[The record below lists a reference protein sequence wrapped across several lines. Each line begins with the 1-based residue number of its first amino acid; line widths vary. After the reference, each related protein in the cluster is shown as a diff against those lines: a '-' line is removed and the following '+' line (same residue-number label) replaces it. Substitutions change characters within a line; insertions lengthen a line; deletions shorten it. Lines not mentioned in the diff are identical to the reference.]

1 MFREKNG
8 SRREEKVRK
17 RGNAYRLLEFSVFL
31 LCVDEVKDDVERAG
45 ENEGEEET
53 ESGEV
58 RVALRTAENDTVWL
72 AGYPCVIGMEQWG
85 IGHVQQTRVNETEGG

>member
-1 MFREKNG
+1 MSSET
-8 SRREEKVRK
+8 K
-17 RGNAYRLLEFSVFL
+17 RDGYEGTHRVLQLRVLLL
-31 LCVDEVKDDVERAG
+31 RVDQVEDDVERAG